1 MSYIPPVREKTLKNI
16 YTGAEKGPNPYWEG
30 NLNEQNKSLLQVMDW
45 TIEDALSF
53 FDNAD
58 NYAEEIVEKTD
69 VIIPTKVFRKL
80 VEGFKEA
87 FEDYIEMQRT
97 QTVVSWIES
106 QSTEEEEKE

>member
-1 MSYIPPVREKTLKNI
+1 MSYIPPVREKTLKNLF
-16 YTGAEKGPNPYWEG
+16 TGADKGPNPYWEG
-30 NLNEQNKSLLQVMDW
+30 NLNDRYKSFLEVMDW

-58 NYAEEIVEKTD
+58 NYAEDIVEKTD
-69 VIIPTKVFRKL
+69 VIIPTKVFIKL
-80 VEGFKEA
+80 VKGFKEA

-106 QSTEEEEKE
+106 QSAEEEEKE